1 MATQQYSFG
10 TGVLFGRS
18 NSVAVPTPVRFGG
31 LQDVTIDFS
40 FTTKPLYGQY
50 QFPIAI
56 GRGTA
61 KVTGKAKWA
70 QFNAQA
76 YNDLFFGNTSLP
88 TGEIK
93 TSISEAATVT
103 ANIVTAVHN
112 GAGNFVADQGVVKA
126 SDGSIYTRVA
136 NGPVGVQ
143 YSCNET
149 TGVYTF
155 NSTQNAVAVQV
166 SYTWNDTANGKN
178 ISITNQLL
186 GNAPTFSAVFTNTY
200 NGQQQTLTLN
210 QCLSNKLSF
219 ATKLEDWT
227 IPEFDFEIFA
237 DASNTIGSFSLDN

>member
-10 TGVLFGRS
+10 TGVLYGRS
-18 NSVAVPTPVRFGG
+18 TSVSNPTPVRFGG

-40 FTTKPLYGQY
+40 FTSKPLYGQY
-50 QFPIAI
+50 QFPIAV

-76 YNDLFFGNTSLP
+76 FNDLFFGNTSLP

-93 TSISEAATVT
+93 TVVGEAATIT

-112 GAGNFVADQGVVKA
+112 GSGNFVADLGIIKT
-126 SDGSIYTRVA
+126 SDGTIYTRVSSA
-136 NGPVGVQ
+136 PTGTQ

-155 NSTQNAVAVQV
+155 NSSQNAVAVLV
-166 SYTWNDTANGKN
+166 SYTWNDTANGKT
-178 ISITNQLL
+178 IAITNQLL
-186 GNAPTFSAVFTNTY
+186 GNAPTFMAVFTNTY

-210 QCLSNKLSF
+210 QCMSNKLSF
-219 ATKLEDWT
+219 ATKQEDWT
-227 IPEFDFEIFA
+227 IPEFNFDIFA
-237 DASNTIGSFSLDN
+237 DASNSIGSMSMDN